1 MLRRSRNISVCHC
14 SHFLTSQPQRT
25 TSMFGSQRHNIDAAL
40 WTIDICTCNAQLK
53 SVLGDWGRPS
63 WHASTLC
70 LLWQVAP
77 LSPLKRINGNE
88 SPKNLAICHS
98 EAFRLKNLK
107 ALESEEM
114 FRFVQHDKIEIPI
127 VIASEHI
134 VRAWQSTI
142 KESRASAQRRLIAS
156 ASPRNDKSENLKRQ
170 QKQGFCDSKIS
181 LCDSMN

>member
-1 MLRRSRNISVCHC
+1 M
-14 SHFLTSQPQRT
+14 SHAKPQQRGIEIVGGNTS
-25 TSMFGSQRHNIDAAL
+25 
-40 WTIDICTCNAQLK
+40 
-53 SVLGDWGRPS
+53 
-63 WHASTLC
+63 C

-114 FRFVQHDKIEIPI
+114 FRFAQHDKIEIPI

-142 KESRASAQRRLIAS
+142 KESRASVQRRLIAS
-156 ASPRNDKSENLKRQ
+156 LRSQ
-170 QKQGFCDSKIS
+170 
-181 LCDSMN
+181 